1 MWGHSSVARAPE
13 SRLEMFIGTM
23 VDITESKRAQDKLR
37 ATQNELARITGLT
50 TAGQMAASMVHEI
63 AQPLASI
70 ALGSSASL
78 RWLAKKPPNLK
89 EVQAAL
95 NRISDSSQRASQ
107 VIDGIRAMFKNDRRE
122 KVLLD
127 VNQVIREVLAL
138 LHFELQNNQIL
149 MQAEL
154 TPKLPPVLAD
164 GVLLQQV
171 IVNLITNAIE
181 AMDTVTCRARTLRVK
196 SVIREPDRV
205 LIMVEDSGPGIDPE
219 NVDRIFN
226 PFFTTKSQGMGIGLS
241 ICRSIVDAH
250 NGRLSARSATD
261 RGSVFQIELPAG
273 DVVGAA

>member
-1 MWGHSSVARAPE
+1 
-13 SRLEMFIGTM
+13 
-23 VDITESKRAQDKLR
+23 
-37 ATQNELARITGLT
+37 
-50 TAGQMAASMVHEI
+50 
-63 AQPLASI
+63 
-70 ALGSSASL
+70 
-78 RWLAKKPPNLK
+78 
-89 EVQAAL
+89 
-95 NRISDSSQRASQ
+95 
-107 VIDGIRAMFKNDRRE
+107 
-122 KVLLD
+122 
-127 VNQVIREVLAL
+127 
-138 LHFELQNNQIL
+138 
-149 MQAEL
+149 
-154 TPKLPPVLAD
+154 
-164 GVLLQQV
+164 LQQV